1 MIGTEFGTWD
11 AIFGPHD
18 VMSDDVISSVKKR
31 APNLNVQDAKFVN
44 GSRNLLMGKENR
56 ENDEEGKLRGN
67 E

>member
-31 APNLNVQDAKFVN
+31 APNLNAQDAKFVN
-44 GSRNLLMGKENR
+44 GSRNL
-56 ENDEEGKLRGN
+56 
-67 E
+67 